1 MKTSQSGRGAAG
13 ADPGAKEQ
21 TKAVFGELYP
31 STGYM
36 ESLKIDE
43 AKYRAMGPFEGWQ
56 YIMERME
63 L

>member
-1 MKTSQSGRGAAG
+1 VNQ
-13 ADPGAKEQ
+13 DLKEPN
-21 TKAVFGELYP
+21 KAVFKELYP
-31 STGYM
+31 SNNYM

-43 AKYRAMGPFEGWQ
+43 SKYREMGPFEGWQ